1 VALGAGNRGVS
12 ARERERRGVVIEAR
26 AGPIGCGMAGS
37 AGCRESDG
45 GVGRG
50 VGPVVI
56 RLVAT
61 VAGGRQSC
69 VVVIGVA
76 LCALQCSV
84 RSGQRE
90 H

>member
-1 VALGAGNRGVS
+1 MS
-12 ARERERRGVVIEAR
+12 ACERERSGVVIEAR
-26 AGPIGCGMAGS
+26 AGPIGCGMAGGAS
-37 AGCRESDG
+37 SGESYG
-45 GVGRG
+45 GVWRS
-50 VGPVVI
+50 VGSVVI

-76 LCALQCSV
+76 LGALQRGV